1 MGTPKDGREA
11 AQGNGNAAGE
21 GLPAADFAAALA
33 AARAGDGAA
42 LGQLLGNYGRYLTLL
57 ARLQVGRR
65 LQGKVDP
72 ADVVQDTFLEAHR
85 NLGLF
90 RGGSEAEFVGWLRQI
105 LAARLANLLRH
116 YLGTKG
122 RDVRLERGL
131 AGGRD
136 PSSWAL
142 GPCLAAPH
150 STPSQQAARR
160 EQAVLLA
167 DALDQLPDD
176 YRDVVLF
183 RHLEGLPFADV
194 AGRMGRSVDSVQKLW
209 VRALARLR
217 RTLGEPA

>member
-1 MGTPKDGREA
+1 V
-11 AQGNGNAAGE
+11 
-21 GLPAADFAAALA
+21 PADDVKTFVAEDMAAAPAGLLA

-42 LGQLLGNYGRYLTLL
+42 LGRLLELYGRYLTLL

-85 NLGLF
+85 NFALF

-105 LAARLANLLRH
+105 LAARLANLVRH

-122 RDVRLERGL
+122 RDVRLEREL
-131 AGGRD
+131 AGELDR
-136 PSSWAL
+136 SSQAL
-142 GPCLAAPH
+142 GRGLAAPH

-167 DALDQLPDD
+167 DALGRLPDD
-176 YRDVVLF
+176 YRDVILL
-183 RHLEGLPFADV
+183 RHLEGLPFAEV
-194 AGRMGRSVDSVQKLW
+194 AGRMGRSVDAVQKLW

-217 RTLGEPA
+217 RVLGEPQ